1 MKDKIFLDTNI
12 LVYLSNEDSL
22 FHKTALEKFKQIVKK
37 HEIWISRQVLREYAV
52 VMSRLEVYEKTLRSQ
67 EIIDDI
73 AKWEKSFKVAD
84 EAEGI
89 TENLKNLILRY
100 NLKGRRIHDANI
112 VASMMEY
119 SIPLLFTFNI
129 KDFKAFEE
137 IQLLEI
143 ESKKE
148 FEPDLENGAQNG
160 DTPAGTETIS

>member
-1 MKDKIFLDTNI
+1 
-12 LVYLSNEDSL
+12 
-22 FHKTALEKFKQIVKK
+22 
-37 HEIWISRQVLREYAV
+37 
-52 VMSRLEVYEKTLRSQ
+52 MSRLEFYEKTLKSQ

-84 EAEGI
+84 EAEDV
-89 TENLKNLILRY
+89 TENLKDLILRY
-100 NLKGRRIHDANI
+100 NLKGKRIHDANI
-112 VASMMEY
+112 VASMMKY

-148 FEPDLENGAQNG
+148 TEPDLENDGQNL
-160 DTPAGTETIS
+160 ETGK